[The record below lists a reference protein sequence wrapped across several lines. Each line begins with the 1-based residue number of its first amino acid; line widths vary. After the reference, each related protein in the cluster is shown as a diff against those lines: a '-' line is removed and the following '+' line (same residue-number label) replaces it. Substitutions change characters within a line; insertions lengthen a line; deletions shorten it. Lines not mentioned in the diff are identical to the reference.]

1 MLLVYHLISQ
11 DQMIKGPLYGWETL
25 MKIQQPA
32 RFGDIKHCDSG
43 DIMYLVAKE
52 QELTCSLKSIITGI
66 SEVHGMKAYGI

>member
-1 MLLVYHLISQ
+1 
-11 DQMIKGPLYGWETL
+11 

-43 DIMYLVAKE
+43 DIMYLVAEEHK
-52 QELTCSLKSIITGI
+52 LTCSLKSIITGI